1 MPKRVDKSDPN
12 YLARLGAR
20 EGLAVA
26 HELYRTNPKEI
37 ESGQQ
42 LTVAQYQFLLKQA
55 TDRLTKTGELP
66 PLKTLTTERFQAFE
80 HDFYSTIR
88 HEGLL

>member
-1 MPKRVDKSDPN
+1 MNKRVNKSDPN

-26 HELYRTNPKEI
+26 QELYRTNKEEI
-37 ESGQQ
+37 EKGRQ
-42 LTVAQYQFLLKQA
+42 LTVAEYQFLLKCT
-55 TDRLTKTGELP
+55 TDRLIKTGEIP
-66 PLKTLTTERFQAFE
+66 PLKTLSAERFEAFE

>member
-1 MPKRVDKSDPN
+1 MPKRVDKKDPN

-20 EGLAVA
+20 EGLSVA
-26 HELYRTNPKEI
+26 HELYRENKKEFD
-37 ESGQQ
+37 EGRQ
-42 LTVAQYQFLLKQA
+42 LTVAEYHFLLKWA
-55 TDRLTKTGELP
+55 TDRLTKNGDLP
-66 PLKTLTTERFQAFE
+66 PIKTLTTDRFEAFE